1 MIFFY
6 DARWIGE
13 HGIGRVA
20 RVLDEALNLKH
31 LDVKGSPSSPLDT
44 LYLWLATLKQ
54 IPRGAGLFTPGY
66 NAPLFISRP
75 FVFTIHDLNHIDRKE
90 NASFLKTIYYS
101 LIMKRAC
108 RNAAAIL
115 TVSEFSKKR
124 IVDWAGVSESRV
136 INIGNGVDANY
147 NVNVEPYKPG
157 FPYLLSVSNRKAH
170 KNEPRILQAFA
181 MANIDS
187 DIRLLFTGKPNEEM
201 MSIIRSL
208 GIEERVVFAGRVPED
223 ELPGLYRGAVA
234 LVFPSLYEG
243 FGLPVIEAMSCGT
256 PVLTS
261 NTTSLPEV
269 AGGAALLV
277 DPDSVADIAEGIAS
291 LCNDA
296 ALVEKMTLQG
306 FHQAAK
312 FSWPIT
318 AYKVKNALANVSA

>member
-44 LYLWLATLKQ
+44 LYLWLATLKK
-54 IPRGAGLFTPGY
+54 IPKGAGLFTPGY

-124 IVDWAGVSESRV
+124 IVDWAGVSEFKV

-147 NVNVEPYKPG
+147 NVNVEPYRPG
-157 FPYLLSVSNRKAH
+157 FRYLLSVSNRKAH
-170 KNEPRILQAFA
+170 KNEPRILHAFA
-181 MANIDS
+181 MAKIDS
-187 DIRLLFTGKPNEEM
+187 DIRLLFTGKSNEEM

-208 GIEERVVFAGRVPED
+208 GIEERVVFTGRVPED
-223 ELPGLYRGAVA
+223 ELPGLYRGAVG

-277 DPDSVADIAEGIAS
+277 DPDSVEDIAEGIAS

-306 FHQAAK
+306 FYQAAK

-318 AYKVKNALANVSA
+318 ADKVKNALANVST

>member
-6 DARWIGE
+6 DARWIGD

-20 RVLDEALNLKH
+20 RVLDDALHLKH
-31 LDVKGSPSSPLDT
+31 LDVKGTPSSPLDT
-44 LYLWLATLKQ
+44 FYLWLATLKQ
-54 IPRGAGLFTPGY
+54 IPKDGGLFTPGY
-66 NAPLFISRP
+66 NAPLFVSRP
-75 FVFTIHDLNHIDRKE
+75 FVFTIHDLNHIDRPE
-90 NASFLKTIYYS
+90 NASFLKSIYYS

-124 IVDWAGVSESRV
+124 IIEWARVSETKV
-136 INIGNGVDANY
+136 INIGNGVDENY
-147 NVNVEPYKPG
+147 NANVEPYLPG
-157 FPYLLSVSNRKAH
+157 FRYLLSVSNRKAH
-170 KNEPRILQAFA
+170 KNEPRIVQAFV
-181 MANIDS
+181 MAKIDS
-187 DIRLLFTGKPNEEM
+187 DIRLLFTGNPTEEL
-201 MSIIRSL
+201 MSKIRSL
-208 GIEERVVFAGRVPED
+208 GIEERVVFAGRVPEE
-223 ELPGLYRGAVA
+223 ELPSLYRGAVG

-243 FGLPVIEAMSCGT
+243 FGLPVIEAMSCGI

-277 DPDSVADIAEGIAS
+277 NPESVEDIAEGIAS

-296 ALVEKMTLQG
+296 ALVKKLIGQG
-306 FHQAAK
+306 FDQAAQ

-318 AYKVKNALANVSA
+318 AHKVREALVNVSA